1 MLYNPPG
8 PGNEREPNETNWSRT
23 WSHLITP
30 VITSIHAIQGLGEPL
45 PGQFGDAKT
54 PNFSRY
60 AVILNAEAR
69 HMQLQDAVSMFWILL
84 VVFGASLICLYCD
97 LGTATTH
104 FGSFWYLHVFASEL
118 SKSVSDW
125 LQWHD
130 AGIFTTWGMFLPR
143 HVFSWQKTDT
153 ILTHFIYSLGISG
166 SILAGDRV
174 SSTPPSYRGCAGSA
188 RGTVQDLTS
197 D

>member
-23 WSHLITP
+23 WSHLNTP
-30 VITSIHAIQGLGEPL
+30 FITSIHAVQGLGEPL
-45 PGQFGDAKT
+45 PGQFGDAKS

-104 FGSFWYLHVFASEL
+104 FGICMYLLVNFQCQCRTDCS
-118 SKSVSDW
+118 
-125 LQWHD
+125 
-130 AGIFTTWGMFLPR
+130 GMM
-143 HVFSWQKTDT
+143 Q
-153 ILTHFIYSLGISG
+153 
-166 SILAGDRV
+166 V
-174 SSTPPSYRGCAGSA
+174 SSLLEECSY
-188 RGTVQDLTS
+188 QDMFYLDKNLTQYWHTLFTF
-197 D
+197 